1 MPENPIKEL
10 AQIAVDKGKSEADFI
25 TALRKSDFNDSEISQ
40 ALGYYNGLNVK
51 KKDLPTSPSSLVEA
65 SVVSKSRPASEGY
78 GLEYPTQVPKAEVKS
93 PTSDGK
99 DLLRGKST
107 PKVEGAPD
115 ITEAPPSYDWRKAAI
130 AGRIIEMDSALK
142 TRADILEI
150 QKSQTE
156 QPKETG
162 GRQYELAVRDNTA
175 FAPNVQDLSALFD
188 AQDAKYAD
196 NLSAVKRLGEQVYGA
211 DAVSTQTWDDGIER
225 VSPEQTERMLNEGL
239 VEMDKHNK
247 YLDNLVRTRQQEV
260 GSVSFDNMLGE
271 GFKTLGAG
279 LVELSGTP
287 MPVGQIA
294 ALQNEIT
301 TRAANLNQGVSSE
314 NVDKSIVELFAIGDV
329 GDGLTKLKNS
339 VYQQIPQVALAI
351 VAPEYALPALAA
363 SAGGSTWGDIKYRPD
378 LNTAE
383 KLTLAVGAG
392 VAEYAFEKLFMGDI
406 KTARRS
412 LGLDEVGNLPV
423 DKVKSRLSGVIDV
436 AKNFGEEAIE
446 EGGVEVT
453 NQILANIIA
462 NEQYNPIAVAD
473 AMIIGGVSGG
483 STVGVTTALAKG
495 ASAIGT
501 HRTAGVKVNLNKES
515 RQIQTLS
522 Q

>member
-162 GRQYELAVRDNTA
+162 G
-175 FAPNVQDLSALFD
+175 
-188 AQDAKYAD
+188 
-196 NLSAVKRLGEQVYGA
+196 
-211 DAVSTQTWDDGIER
+211 
-225 VSPEQTERMLNEGL
+225 
-239 VEMDKHNK
+239 
-247 YLDNLVRTRQQEV
+247 
-260 GSVSFDNMLGE
+260 
-271 GFKTLGAG
+271 
-279 LVELSGTP
+279 
-287 MPVGQIA
+287 
-294 ALQNEIT
+294 
-301 TRAANLNQGVSSE
+301 
-314 NVDKSIVELFAIGDV
+314 
-329 GDGLTKLKNS
+329 
-339 VYQQIPQVALAI
+339 
-351 VAPEYALPALAA
+351 
-363 SAGGSTWGDIKYRPD
+363 
-378 LNTAE
+378 
-383 KLTLAVGAG
+383 
-392 VAEYAFEKLFMGDI
+392 
-406 KTARRS
+406 
-412 LGLDEVGNLPV
+412 
-423 DKVKSRLSGVIDV
+423 
-436 AKNFGEEAIE
+436 
-446 EGGVEVT
+446 
-453 NQILANIIA
+453 
-462 NEQYNPIAVAD
+462 
-473 AMIIGGVSGG
+473 
-483 STVGVTTALAKG
+483 
-495 ASAIGT
+495 
-501 HRTAGVKVNLNKES
+501 
-515 RQIQTLS
+515 
-522 Q
+522 